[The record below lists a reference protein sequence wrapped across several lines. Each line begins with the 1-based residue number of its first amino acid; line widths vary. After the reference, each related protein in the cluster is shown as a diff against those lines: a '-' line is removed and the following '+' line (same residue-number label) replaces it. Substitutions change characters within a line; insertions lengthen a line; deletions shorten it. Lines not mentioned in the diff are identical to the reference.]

1 MVARISKIM
10 RIFRSPA
17 QDNGTRQISHSIRE
31 IVFRKYNN
39 KCAGSIP
46 GLPCDYSVV
55 DALQID
61 HVLPRS
67 IFCINRTCNL
77 QLLCSNCH
85 SLKTKNFDRPL
96 IDMHKQGQLRRK
108 HVREHLRRFL

>member
-1 MVARISKIM
+1 MVGRISKIM
-10 RIFRSPA
+10 KIFRSPMRPNTSA
-17 QDNGTRQISHSIRE
+17 RISDSIRE

-46 GLPCDYSVV
+46 GLPCDYNVV

-61 HVLPRS
+61 HILPRS
-67 IFCINRTCNL
+67 ILCINRTCNL

-96 IDMHKQGQLRRK
+96 IEQHKQGQLKRK
-108 HVREHLRRFL
+108 HVRAHLHLFL